1 VEDGS
6 MSVRPED
13 ELEERTWEEEA
24 GLSDGYVASPQ
35 ERNWA
40 VAAHLAGFLKYLLPL
55 AYLAAPLAIWLSQ
68 RDVSDY
74 VDDHAREAL
83 NFQIS
88 ITIYTAIGIL
98 LSWVL
103 IGYVILAGLVIL
115 DTFAAVV
122 AALRASRGEPYRYP
136 LSLRLVS

>member
-1 VEDGS
+1 
-6 MSVRPED
+6 
-13 ELEERTWEEEA
+13 
-24 GLSDGYVASPQ
+24 
-35 ERNWA
+35 
-40 VAAHLAGFLKYLLPL
+40 
-55 AYLAAPLAIWLSQ
+55 
-68 RDVSDY
+68 
-74 VDDHAREAL
+74 VDDHAREFFNDTA
-83 NFQIS
+83 
-88 ITIYTAIGIL
+88 TTEIYTAIGIL